1 MAPVVSGIKGD
12 YEDRI
17 VFKLYD
23 VDTSAEGNTLANE
36 FGLQF
41 VPTFVF
47 VDSSGQEV
55 NRMVGLVSEAALR
68 ETLDALK

>member
-23 VDTSAEGNTLANE
+23 VDSSKEGIALANE

-47 VDSSGQEV
+47 VDSTGQEV
-55 NRMVGLVSEAALR
+55 DRVVGLISESALR
-68 ETLDALK
+68 ETLDNLE

>member
-1 MAPVVSGIKGD
+1 MAPVVSGIREE
-12 YEDRI
+12 YADRV
-17 VFKLYD
+17 VFKIYD
-23 VDTSAEGNTLANE
+23 VDNSDEGMALANE

-55 NRMVGLVSEAALR
+55 NRIVGLASESALR
-68 ETLDALK
+68 ETLDKLE

>member
-1 MAPVVSGIKGD
+1 MAPIVDGIRSD

-23 VDTSAEGNTLANE
+23 VNNSAEGSQLANDL
-36 FGLQF
+36 GLQF

-47 VDSSGQEV
+47 VDSSGEEV
-55 NRMVGLVSEAALR
+55 TRMVGGVSESALR
-68 ETLDALK
+68 ETLDALE

>member
-1 MAPVVSGIKGD
+1 MAPVVSGIRRD

-17 VFKLYD
+17 VFRLYD
-23 VDTSAEGNTLANE
+23 IDSSKEGIALANE

-55 NRMVGLVSEAALR
+55 NRMVGLISESALR
-68 ETLDALK
+68 EALDKLE

>member
-1 MAPVVSGIKGD
+1 MAPVVDGIRD
-12 YEDRI
+12 EYEDRI

-23 VDTSAEGNTLANE
+23 VDNSDEGAALANE
-36 FGLQF
+36 LGLQF

-55 NRMVGLVSEAALR
+55 NRIVGLASESTLR
-68 ETLDALK
+68 KTLDALE

>member
-1 MAPVVSGIKGD
+1 MAPVVNGLKGD

-17 VFKLYD
+17 VFKIYD
-23 VDTSAEGNTLANE
+23 VETSEEGMALANE

-47 VDSSGQEV
+47 VDSSGEEV
-55 NRMVGLVSEAALR
+55 NRMVGLVSESAIR
-68 ETLDALK
+68 ETLDNLE